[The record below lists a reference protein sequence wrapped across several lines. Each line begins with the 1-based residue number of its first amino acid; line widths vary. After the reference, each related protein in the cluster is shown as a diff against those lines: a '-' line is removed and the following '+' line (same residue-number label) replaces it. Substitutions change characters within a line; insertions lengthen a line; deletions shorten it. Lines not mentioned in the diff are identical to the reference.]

1 MTKLER
7 DEDLVGLI
15 RVNKVSKGLKDV
27 WDN

>member
-15 RVNKVSKGLKDV
+15 QVNKVSKGLKDV